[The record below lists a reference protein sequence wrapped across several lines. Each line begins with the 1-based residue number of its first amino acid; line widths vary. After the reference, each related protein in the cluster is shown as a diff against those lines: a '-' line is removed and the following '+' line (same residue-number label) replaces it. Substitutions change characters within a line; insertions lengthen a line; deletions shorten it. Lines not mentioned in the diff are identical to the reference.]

1 MNSIVNKI
9 TSFLIA
15 FLVLFST
22 FSFTV
27 DRHYCE
33 GSLIAISY
41 TGEVEVCKSDTKDG
55 FSIKI
60 KGCCSNEVH
69 TIEGQDELQI
79 HASKKLATKEQFVAA
94 DLIFHRILF
103 VDEFSEHNSD
113 KENSKKKD
121 ALNQNIYNKKIMLL
135 I

>member
-69 TIEGQDELQI
+69 TIKGQDELQI
-79 HASKKLATKEQFVAA
+79 HASKKLATKEQFVAT
-94 DLIFHRILF
+94 DLIFYRSLF
-103 VDEFSEHNSD
+103 VDEFPEHNSD
-113 KENSKKKD
+113 KEFSPKKVPINYQV
-121 ALNQNIYNKKIMLL
+121 LHQSFL

>member
-60 KGCCSNEVH
+60 KGCCSDEVQ

-79 HASKKLATKEQFVAA
+79 HASKKLATKAQFVAT
-94 DLIFHRILF
+94 DFIFHRTLF
-103 VDEFSEHNSD
+103 VDEFPEHNTY
-113 KENSKKKD
+113 KEFSPKKVPINYQV
-121 ALNQNIYNKKIMLL
+121 LHQSFL

>member
-1 MNSIVNKI
+1 MNSTVSKT

-27 DRHYCE
+27 DRHYCG

-41 TGEVEVCKSDTKDG
+41 IGKTEVCKSDIKDG
-55 FSIKI
+55 FSVKI
-60 KGCCSNEVH
+60 KGCCSDEVQ

-79 HASKKLATKEQFVAA
+79 HASKKLATKEQFVATN
-94 DLIFHRILF
+94 LIFHKILF
-103 VDEFSEHNSD
+103 VDEFPEND
-113 KENSKKKD
+113 TYKELSLENIP
-121 ALNQNIYNKKIMLL
+121 LNYQVLHQCFL